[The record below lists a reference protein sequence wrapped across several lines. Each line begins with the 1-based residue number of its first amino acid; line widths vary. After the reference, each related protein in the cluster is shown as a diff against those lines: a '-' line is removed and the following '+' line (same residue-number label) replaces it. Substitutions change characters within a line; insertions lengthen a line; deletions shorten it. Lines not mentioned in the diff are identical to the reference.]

1 MTCEIHVCHIDLL
14 LVGSLGLLC
23 LGVLMLYKDVTVK
36 TIKKQPASTS
46 GNFGDLNL
54 YCRRHRAYRSMLR
67 MNPELTLRSEWRL
80 IQIRQLV
87 SMIVEIGGYK
97 SCSKCLRYVICGKS
111 GESVV
116 LGFAKNHVCSRM
128 SELAVHGF
136 WLSIWEIFGWGILAY
151 TAISDWAVMHLS
163 FR

>member
-1 MTCEIHVCHIDLL
+1 M
-14 LVGSLGLLC
+14 
-23 LGVLMLYKDVTVK
+23 TVK
-36 TIKKQPASTS
+36 TIKKIPARTS

-80 IQIRQLV
+80 IQIKQLV

-136 WLSIWEIFGWGILAY
+136 WLSIWEIHCHSWLG
-151 TAISDWAVMHLS
+151 SDAFITPLNKLKIKTNFMPQMHHMLCS
-163 FR
+163 RYRYYDFEWT

>member
-1 MTCEIHVCHIDLL
+1 M
-14 LVGSLGLLC
+14 
-23 LGVLMLYKDVTVK
+23 TVK
-36 TIKKQPASTS
+36 TIKKIPARTS

-97 SCSKCLRYVICGKS
+97 SCSKCLRYVICGNS
-111 GESVV
+111 GESEV
-116 LGFAKNHVCSRM
+116 LGFTKKSWLQSNVRTCSSRFLIVYLRDNWLRHFGLHCHSWLGSDAFITPLNKLKIKTIFMPHMHYMQCSRYRYYDF
-128 SELAVHGF
+128 E
-136 WLSIWEIFGWGILAY
+136 W
-151 TAISDWAVMHLS
+151 T
-163 FR
+163 